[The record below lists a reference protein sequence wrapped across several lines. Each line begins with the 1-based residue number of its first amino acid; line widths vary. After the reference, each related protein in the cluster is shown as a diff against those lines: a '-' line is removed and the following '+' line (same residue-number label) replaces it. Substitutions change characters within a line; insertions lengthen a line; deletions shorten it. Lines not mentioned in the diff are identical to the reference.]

1 MGQRD
6 ERGVGEHAKD
16 LDSTKPTGTSAMGQS
31 KSNLVFKPLP
41 LVPETTA
48 GLRPPCA
55 TSGVGGFS
63 PQRRLAGRTRSRRP
77 CGPAP
82 REGWRGHGDPKH
94 KGAGRAIHRRSR
106 AAGDPAGRTGERG
119 KALALPRRA
128 PLRLR
133 VVLPLAALRD
143 AGPPCGCGVPAA
155 AAPQATRRALS
166 RGYRPFA
173 HPALRHRLHA
183 PRVEPQ
189 CALGCRVL
197 AGCGALGC
205 GGRRPATPLS
215 RAGGEAG
222 RGAGAATS
230 QPGIRPSALPQLP
243 ETPPPNR
250 LTSSLPVPAAQRPP
264 VSAGGNLRTT
274 GQS

>member
-1 MGQRD
+1 MDVWVNTRKIWIPLSP
-6 ERGVGEHAKD
+6 RVR
-16 LDSTKPTGTSAMGQS
+16 GQS
-31 KSNLVFKPLP
+31 KSNLVSKPLP
-41 LVPETTA
+41 PVPETTA

-55 TSGVGGFS
+55 TSGVGRFS
-63 PQRRLAGRTRSRRP
+63 PQRRLARRTRSRRP
-77 CGPAP
+77 CWPAP
-82 REGWRGHGDPKH
+82 REEWRGHEDPKH
-94 KGAGRAIHRRSR
+94 KGSGGAIHRRSR
-106 AAGDPAGRTGERG
+106 AAADPAGRTGERG

-133 VVLPLAALRD
+133 VVLSLAALRD
-143 AGPPCGCGVPAA
+143 AGPPRGCGVPAA

-173 HPALRHRLHA
+173 HLALRHRLHS
-183 PRVEPQ
+183 PRIEPQ
-189 CALGCRVL
+189 CALVCRVL

-215 RAGGEAG
+215 RAGGESG

-250 LTSSLPVPAAQRPP
+250 LTSRLPVPAAQRPP
-264 VSAGGNLRTT
+264 VSAGDSLRTT